1 MKIAYIDTETTG
13 LDAKKHGI
21 VQLACLIVED
31 HKIIDE
37 IDLLID
43 PFSYKENCVC
53 DDKALE
59 INGRTLEEIEH
70 FPNSDDQLQK
80 FVDFLSNHTVE
91 DKLQVSGYNVDF
103 DIGFIKDWFSSCDG
117 KFSDFFN
124 YKTLDVLSLV
134 RHIEYMDITDFD
146 SHSLSDACAYFEIPL
161 IAHDALNDI
170 KATYRLHEEIISF
183 LSSGFS
189 IDRRCRVCGCT
200 DDHACIGGCYWVE
213 IDLCCNCTGGIE

>member
-1 MKIAYIDTETTG
+1 MTAYIDTETTG

-21 VQLACLIVED
+21 VQIACLIVED

-91 DKLQVSGYNVDF
+91 DKLQVAGYNVDF

-124 YKTLDVLSLV
+124 YKTLDILSLV
-134 RHIEYMDITDFD
+134 RHVEYMGIVEME
-146 SHSLSDACAYFEIPL
+146 SHKLADACAYFEIPL

-183 LSSGFS
+183 FLLGAK
-189 IDRRCRVCGCT
+189 T
-200 DDHACIGGCYWVE
+200 DDHACIDGCYLVDV
-213 IDLCCNCTGGIE
+213 DLYSNCTGGIE

>member
-37 IDLLID
+37 IVLLID

-80 FVDFLSNHTVE
+80 F
-91 DKLQVSGYNVDF
+91 
-103 DIGFIKDWFSSCDG
+103 
-117 KFSDFFN
+117 
-124 YKTLDVLSLV
+124 
-134 RHIEYMDITDFD
+134 
-146 SHSLSDACAYFEIPL
+146 
-161 IAHDALNDI
+161 
-170 KATYRLHEEIISF
+170 
-183 LSSGFS
+183 
-189 IDRRCRVCGCT
+189 
-200 DDHACIGGCYWVE
+200 
-213 IDLCCNCTGGIE
+213 